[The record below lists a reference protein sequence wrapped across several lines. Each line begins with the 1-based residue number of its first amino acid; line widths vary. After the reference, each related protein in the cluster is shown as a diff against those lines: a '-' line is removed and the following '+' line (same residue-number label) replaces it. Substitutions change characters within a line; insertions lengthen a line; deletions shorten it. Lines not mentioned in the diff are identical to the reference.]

1 MDQYILENILS
12 FLPPTEVVK
21 CESVCKE
28 WKDIARKKSVWKSQ
42 LNKWQSNDEYMECN
56 NFDIFH
62 IIENTINDVYSKSFP
77 EDEESRNIE
86 RFLTLVLTRPKVLS
100 NDTFGVH
107 ISAEKGNLLAYIICS
122 QFEDRISTDEF
133 GRTPMEC
140 AEEYGQYDIA
150 EYIFDTSCDDTSCYD
165 SYDAY

>member
-1 MDQYILENILS
+1 MDQYIIEKILS

-42 LNKWQSNDEYMECN
+42 LKKWQSNEEYMLCN
-56 NFDIFH
+56 NFDIFK
-62 IIENTINDVYSKSFP
+62 IIENTDVYP

-86 RFLTLVLTRPKVLS
+86 RFLTLVLTRPKVIS

-150 EYIFDTSCDDTSCYD
+150 EYIFDISN
-165 SYDAY
+165 YDAYDKYDVY